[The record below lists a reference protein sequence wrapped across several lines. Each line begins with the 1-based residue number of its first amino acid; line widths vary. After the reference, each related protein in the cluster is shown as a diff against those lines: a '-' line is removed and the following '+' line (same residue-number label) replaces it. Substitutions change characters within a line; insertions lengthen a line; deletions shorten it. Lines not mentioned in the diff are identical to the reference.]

1 MRNLVIVL
9 IGIVHFA
16 HMSSESVVE
25 TMGATNNRKL
35 CRHIK
40 IWFLFFLELSIA
52 SCILREQVKATWNA
66 WNISVAIF
74 CAEVIFKVS
83 MLIVVYL
90 FFYSKDFMAHK
101 LNSDQDFDD
110 ILSNM
115 KLFTSCIV
123 MLFGVTLFF
132 NGLYVLV
139 FEWGGKFRALM
150 LGLHA
155 YSNIFLECRKGWK
168 KFQLRR
174 TASKKLEN
182 LEVVD
187 FRKYKAPSQ
196 SNAEDLDGGGTPIDY
211 SPDDDED
218 DNLCPIC
225 FYQLEVA
232 LKTQCGHYFH
242 RNCIRKWIYVQDF
255 CPLCKAQ
262 LNI

>member
-232 LKTQCGHYFH
+232 LKTQFM
-242 RNCIRKWIYVQDF
+242 K
-255 CPLCKAQ
+255 
-262 LNI
+262 